1 MVGSTCLVHS
11 DYMESQD
18 SLIEHLRGRHHA
30 GFISRPGPVGYS
42 DAHGHIWYCLDCES
56 VYKSHRSFDS
66 SQAMLDH
73 LRRCHEWIMDN
84 IRPGNN

>member
-1 MVGSTCLVHS
+1 MVGFTCLVHS

-18 SLIEHLRGRHHA
+18 SLIEHLRRHHA

-42 DAHGHIWYCLDCES
+42 DTHGHMWYCFDCES
-56 VYKSHRSFDS
+56 VNNSHRSFDS

-73 LRRCHEWIMDN
+73 LRRCHGWIMDG
-84 IRPGNN
+84 IRSGNT